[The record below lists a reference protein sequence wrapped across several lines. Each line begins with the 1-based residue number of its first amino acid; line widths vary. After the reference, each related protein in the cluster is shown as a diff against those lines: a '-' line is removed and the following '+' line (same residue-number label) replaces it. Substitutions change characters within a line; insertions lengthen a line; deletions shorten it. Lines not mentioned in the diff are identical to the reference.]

1 MESGNNTLL
10 SAMGGTEL
18 GIFTRGIC
26 VLTGVMFV
34 WTAMVVT
41 SLWFVVFLFLTEAGP
56 LSAPLSSTPP
66 TNTLWSSLKYSVTEV
81 AGSGSVFLAAHTQL
95 SDQRKATDISEPLS
109 VPQILTCTL
118 ALLLSD
124 GVEGWWI
131 NRGMHFGHFA
141 NKEDGIAP
149 HPRSDRQLVDFA
161 AGSRCDFPDF
171 GPQTLRSIGEWCLV
185 VFWVYVMATCLNYF
199 HVSSR
204 FLKNNLF
211 FFFKYYSTHEAGPS
225 WSKFNTVPL

>member
-1 MESGNNTLL
+1 M
-10 SAMGGTEL
+10 
-18 GIFTRGIC
+18 
-26 VLTGVMFV
+26 
-34 WTAMVVT
+34 
-41 SLWFVVFLFLTEAGP
+41 
-56 LSAPLSSTPP
+56 SAPLSSTPP

-161 AGSRCDFPDF
+161 AGSRCDF
-171 GPQTLRSIGEWCLV
+171 QYSAV
-185 VFWVYVMATCLNYF
+185 VANLIQNK
-199 HVSSR
+199 SR
-204 FLKNNLF
+204 NQK
-211 FFFKYYSTHEAGPS
+211 
-225 WSKFNTVPL
+225 